1 MLLPPGSSSLEQRH
15 SCLSAPAWPD
25 HPANSPSSSSVSSS
39 LPSDLVDW
47 NLDMSTHK
55 FKPVETIT
63 YRWKKKHAPLTSNA
77 PPPAAAT
84 VAGEAPASRSWF
96 CSEKSML
103 YHSAALSTGLGGI
116 TRLGFS
122 RTSRTYRKGRRV
134 KVCFLVLFH
143 KCSRWKWEILHA
155 NIRLVLKL
163 INSKP
168 QELKRSTACAI
179 NSVASP
185 VPLNQSKSGWPQA
198 ASRGGSYSAP
208 ASSAC
213 HT

>member
-1 MLLPPGSSSLEQRH
+1 M
-15 SCLSAPAWPD
+15 
-25 HPANSPSSSSVSSS
+25 
-39 LPSDLVDW
+39 
-47 NLDMSTHK
+47 
-55 FKPVETIT
+55 
-63 YRWKKKHAPLTSNA
+63 KKYAPLTSHA

-96 CSEKSML
+96 CREKSML
-103 YHSAALSTGLGGI
+103 YHSDALSTGLGGI

-122 RTSRTYRKGRRV
+122 RTSRTYKKGRRV

-143 KCSRWKWEILHA
+143 KFCRWKCEILHA
-155 NIRLVLKL
+155 NICYVFKL

-168 QELKRSTACAI
+168 QEIKGSIACAI
-179 NSVASP
+179 TSVASP
-185 VPLNQSKSGWPQA
+185 VPLNQSKSEWPQEV
-198 ASRGGSYSAP
+198 SRGGSYSAP